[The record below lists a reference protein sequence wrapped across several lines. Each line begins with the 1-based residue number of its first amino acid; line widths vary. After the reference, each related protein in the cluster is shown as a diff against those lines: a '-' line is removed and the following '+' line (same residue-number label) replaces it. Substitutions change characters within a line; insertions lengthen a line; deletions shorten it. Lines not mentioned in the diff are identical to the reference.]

1 MSKRLAGKNVV
12 ITGASRGIGAAVA
25 RRFALEGANIIVAHH
40 TDAKMTELAEKLV
53 TELSPLGVEVHAIGA
68 DLSTVQG
75 PADLIK
81 KSQER
86 LGTITT
92 LVANAATNKRKEWF
106 EYEVA
111 EWDLMQNVNVR
122 SIWMLAQQ
130 ARTDLIKSKGSI
142 ITVSSIMAETALP
155 FSAAYTT
162 SKAAVLGLTRALAK
176 ELGTDGV
183 RVNSVLPG
191 AIRTEWEVEFD
202 PDEEAV
208 RESVYEKQALKVRG
222 YAKDLAG
229 TFVFLASEE
238 SSFITGQGIAVDGGW
253 LMR

>member
-1 MSKRLAGKNVV
+1 MAGRLAGKNVV
-12 ITGASRGIGAAVA
+12 ITGASRGIGAEVA
-25 RRFALEGANIIVAHH
+25 RRFAHEGANLILGHH
-40 TDAKMTELAEKLV
+40 TDPKMADLAAKLV
-53 TELSPLGVEVHAIGA
+53 AELSPLGVRVHAVGA
-68 DLSTVQG
+68 DLSTAHG
-75 PADLIK
+75 PAELIK
-81 KSQER
+81 ESQAL

-92 LVANAATNKRKEWF
+92 IVANAATNMRKEWF

-122 SIWMLAQQ
+122 SIWLMAKQ
-130 ARTDLIKSKGSI
+130 ARTDLIKSNGSI
-142 ITVSSIMAETALP
+142 IAVSSIMAETALP
-155 FSAAYTT
+155 YSAAYTT

-183 RVNSVLPG
+183 RVNAVLPG

-229 TFVFLASEE
+229 TFLFLASDE